1 MSKLPIVT
9 IPDKGLRDKTR
20 PVTKFDADLQQLID
34 NMIETLSEAN
44 GVGLAAPQIGR
55 PLKLAVIWTL
65 PEEDDA
71 GNELPDTRDLYVVI
85 NPEIFWTSRE
95 TDKGIE
101 GCLSI
106 PGYLGEV
113 ERPLSIRVRGLDRH
127 GRKFRRRFYDWDARI
142 FQHEI
147 DHLNGVLYIDKLT
160 APENIWTEEEFEAMR
175 EARRKEQE
183 QSESHD
189 PVVGD

>member
-9 IPDKGLRDKTR
+9 IPDKGLREKTR

-34 NMIETLSEAN
+34 NMIETLNEAN
-44 GVGLAAPQIGR
+44 GVGLAAPQIGQ

-71 GNELPDTRDLYVVI
+71 GNEMPDTRDLYVVI
-85 NPEIFWTSRE
+85 NPEIFWTSHE
-95 TDKGIE
+95 MEKGVE

-113 ERPLSIRVRGLDRH
+113 ERPTSIRVRGLDRH
-127 GRKFRRRFYDWDARI
+127 GRKFRRRFDDWDARI

-160 APENIWTEEEFEAMR
+160 GPENIWTEEEFEEMR
-175 EARRKEQE
+175 QE
-183 QSESHD
+183 REKAKGEEEHE
-189 PVVGD
+189 PMVGD

>member
-9 IPDKGLRDKTR
+9 IPAGGLREKTR
-20 PVTKFDADLQQLID
+20 PVTQFDAQLQQLID
-34 NMIETLSEAN
+34 DMIETMREAN

-55 PLKLAVIWTL
+55 PLKLAVIETL
-65 PEEDDA
+65 PEEDDE
-71 GNELPDTRDLYVVI
+71 GNEIDGTRDLFVII
-85 NPEIFWTSRE
+85 NPEIFWISKE
-95 TDKGIE
+95 TTKGLE

-113 ERPLSIRVRGLDRH
+113 ERADSIRVRGLDRH
-127 GRKFRRRFYDWDARI
+127 GRKFRLRFDDWDARI

-147 DHLNGVLYIDKLT
+147 DHLNGILYIDKLT

-175 EARRKEQE
+175 EARKKDHSQE
-183 QSESHD
+183 HD